1 MLATAD
7 APEHFVE
14 RLVPAHKLM
23 RAPNE
28 HYSTRSFKRSDY
40 SSRAFIRSKRK
51 GQSKIAPLPL
61 EEKLTH
67 LKRPIAVERNT
78 PYRSAFNPRQHTVQ
92 LSKKFPRGNA
102 SMCSSSAKTANAFR
116 YAALKPSS
124 GFKRREIATRTNK
137 LDPVNLIRTQR
148 M

>member
-28 HYSTRSFKRSDY
+28 RYSTRSFERSDY

-51 GQSKIAPLPL
+51 DQSKIAPLPL

-67 LKRPIAVERNT
+67 LKRPIAAERNT

-92 LSKKFPRGNA
+92 QSNLFHAINPPMR
-102 SMCSSSAKTANAFR
+102 SSSATTPKSFRLRGIETAV
-116 YAALKPSS
+116 K
-124 GFKRREIATRTNK
+124 IQ
-137 LDPVNLIRTQR
+137 V
-148 M
+148 